1 MAFDFVGEGMGV
13 EHNSAQ
19 NFLAASLSC
28 VLVFLTEVNSLA
40 YTQEQAA
47 YICSL
52 LVSLMIRNSR
62 LFFSLFTAL
71 RRLCDPGGLPSPIL
85 TVTEISP

>member
-1 MAFDFVGEGMGV
+1 MAFDFVGEGVGV

-28 VLVFLTEVNSLA
+28 VLVSLTEVNSLA

-62 LFFSLFTAL
+62 LFFAVHSIAA
-71 RRLCDPGGLPSPIL
+71 
-85 TVTEISP
+85 VV